1 MNSHLFRVICIL
13 HSVIALTSGTLMMFY
28 TEKASIFGHGSDIA
42 NKLKGST
49 PHDELLIQIS
59 QSFSGLLLFA
69 IGLVLFM
76 VSFVKDREFHGFFAG
91 GSVILYVLMALWR
104 VVFEWKIEDLAFEC
118 PKQALG
124 DIALAVSWVFFL
136 VYTWREKGIVNENK
150 VLVTISVVN
159 NLLVII
165 PFLLLSVSVMVLWTI
180 ITFIGAPPFSTSLL
194 CLAVKVKAFFCSS
207 LSLDDG
213 KGIERMSNQPAK
225 DGVIPPPISDSK
237 AAAAETKPKKKICC
251 ACPDTKKLRDECIVE
266 HGEPVCAKWIE
277 AHKMCLR
284 AEGFNV

>member
-104 VVFEWKIEDLAFEC
+104 VVFEWKVEDLAFEC

-159 NLLVII
+159 NLLVTIH
-165 PFLLLSVSVMVLWTI
+165 FLL
-180 ITFIGAPPFSTSLL
+180 
-194 CLAVKVKAFFCSS
+194 
-207 LSLDDG
+207 
-213 KGIERMSNQPAK
+213 
-225 DGVIPPPISDSK
+225 
-237 AAAAETKPKKKICC
+237 
-251 ACPDTKKLRDECIVE
+251 
-266 HGEPVCAKWIE
+266 
-277 AHKMCLR
+277 
-284 AEGFNV
+284 

>member
-194 CLAVKVKAFFCSS
+194 CLAVKVKSFFCSS

-266 HGEPVCAKWIE
+266 HGEPACAKWIE

>member
-136 VYTWREKGIVNENK
+136 VYTWREK
-150 VLVTISVVN
+150 
-159 NLLVII
+159 
-165 PFLLLSVSVMVLWTI
+165 
-180 ITFIGAPPFSTSLL
+180 
-194 CLAVKVKAFFCSS
+194 
-207 LSLDDG
+207 
-213 KGIERMSNQPAK
+213 MSNQPAK

-266 HGEPVCAKWIE
+266 HGESACAKWIE

>member
-124 DIALAVSWVFFL
+124 DIALAVSWV
-136 VYTWREKGIVNENK
+136 
-150 VLVTISVVN
+150 SV
-159 NLLVII
+159 
-165 PFLLLSVSVMVLWTI
+165 
-180 ITFIGAPPFSTSLL
+180 ITFIGAPPFSSSLL

-213 KGIERMSNQPAK
+213 KDVSILDLRMSNQPAK

-266 HGEPVCAKWIE
+266 HGESACAKWIE

>member
-150 VLVTISVVN
+150 VLGTISVVN

-165 PFLLLSVSVMVLWTI
+165 PFLLLSV
-180 ITFIGAPPFSTSLL
+180 ITFIGAPPFSSSLL

-266 HGEPVCAKWIE
+266 HGESACAKWIE